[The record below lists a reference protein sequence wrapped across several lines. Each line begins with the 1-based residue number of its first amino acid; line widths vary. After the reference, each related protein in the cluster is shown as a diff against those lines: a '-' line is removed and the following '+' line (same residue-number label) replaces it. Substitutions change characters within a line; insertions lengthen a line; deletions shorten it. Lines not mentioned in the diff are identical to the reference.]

1 MDKRRKSD
9 KKSKQNNKKIKSILK
24 HTFSKLLNS
33 GHKDIITSLV
43 ALSKKGLIASGS
55 YDKTIK
61 IWDTNKGHLKYTF
74 DETNGGHNGP
84 VWSLVPL
91 KNGYLASG
99 SLDFTIKI
107 WNANTGSLKYTFDKS
122 NGGHDKAVSTLV
134 VLPNESLAS
143 GSWDSKIKI
152 WNVKDGNLNFTL
164 EDNSSSSYK
173 SNGISS
179 VKSISPI
186 SHLAFLNNNY
196 LASGYDDSKIKIWD
210 LNSKKLVYIFDK
222 ENGGH
227 SKSISAL
234 VPLSN
239 FLLASGS
246 DDNTIKIWNTNSGSL
261 KHTFDESNRGHQ
273 AHVTALIPITNECLA
288 SGSDDKT
295 IKIWNVTSGSLKY
308 TINEEYDNGHAKP
321 ITALTVL
328 PAKNYLISG
337 SEDNSIKIW
346 DLNTIIVDNH
356 PSRNNL
362 FNDVVLKQSLDSSDL
377 NGHNWTISNLVTF
390 SNDYLAS
397 GSWDTCV
404 KIWNIN

>member
-1 MDKRRKSD
+1 MVS
-9 KKSKQNNKKIKSILK
+9 
-24 HTFSKLLNS
+24 
-33 GHKDIITSLV
+33 
-43 ALSKKGLIASGS
+43 LSKKGLIASGS

-61 IWDTNKGHLKYTF
+61 IWDTNKGDLKYTF
-74 DETNGGHNGP
+74 DESNGGHNGP
-84 VWSLVPL
+84 VWNLVPL

-107 WNANTGSLKYTFDKS
+107 WNINSGSLKYTFDK
-122 NGGHDKAVSTLV
+122 NKGGHSKAVSSLV
-134 VLPNESLAS
+134 ALPNESLAS

-152 WNVKDGNLNFTL
+152 WDIKNGNLNFTL
-164 EDNSSSSYK
+164 EDNSSSSY
-173 SNGISS
+173 ISTGVKS
-179 VKSISPI
+179 VKSKAPI

-210 LNSKKLVYIFDK
+210 LNSKRLIYIFDK
-222 ENGGH
+222 TNGGH

-239 FLLASGS
+239 GLLASGS
-246 DDNTIKIWNTNSGSL
+246 YDKTIKIWNTNSGSL

-273 AHVTALIPITNECLA
+273 AHVTALIPVSNECLA
-288 SGSDDKT
+288 SGSDDNT

-308 TINEEYDNGHAKP
+308 TINEEYDNGHTKP

-337 SEDNSIKIW
+337 SDDNTIKVW
-346 DLNTIIVDNH
+346 DMNTIIVDNH
-356 PSRNNL
+356 SSRNDL
-362 FNDVVLKQSLDSSDL
+362 FNDVVLKQTLESS
-377 NGHNWTISNLVTF
+377 GSHHAHNWTISNLITF